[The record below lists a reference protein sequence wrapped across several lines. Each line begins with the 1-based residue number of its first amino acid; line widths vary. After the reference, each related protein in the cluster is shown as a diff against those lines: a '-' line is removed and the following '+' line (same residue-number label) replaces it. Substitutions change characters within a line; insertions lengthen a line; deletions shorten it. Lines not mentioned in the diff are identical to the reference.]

1 MTDTETLQGF
11 PGVEAEY
18 SLKNYSGY
26 SFDNSLT
33 EPSDCQILADGSL
46 VVRLYYTCDPVSYEV
61 KHYKE
66 RFSGDEQPW
75 ELAGTETLQGIPGKR
90 AEYPV
95 KDYPGYSFDGSL
107 TEPSECQ
114 VLADGSLVIRS
125 YYIQAPFSVLT
136 KPIDKAV
143 GSALPVA
150 AVIGSVLSG
159 GLYLL
164 KLYKR
169 ISAKA

>member
-1 MTDTETLQGF
+1 MSLNVLYGILYTYNGFSENLFPLILTFRCSSETLPLLHRNF
-11 PGVEAEY
+11 LLCNFY
-18 SLKNYSGY
+18 DMNYSSAKWKRKREKILRMDGY
-26 SFDNSLT
+26 ID
-33 EPSDCQILADGSL
+33 QISRRYGRIQEATT
-46 VVRLYYTCDPVSYEV
+46 V
-61 KHYKE
+61 HH
-66 RFSGDEQPW
+66 
-75 ELAGTETLQGIPGKR
+75 I
-90 AEYPV
+90 YPV

-164 KLYKR
+164 KLYKQ